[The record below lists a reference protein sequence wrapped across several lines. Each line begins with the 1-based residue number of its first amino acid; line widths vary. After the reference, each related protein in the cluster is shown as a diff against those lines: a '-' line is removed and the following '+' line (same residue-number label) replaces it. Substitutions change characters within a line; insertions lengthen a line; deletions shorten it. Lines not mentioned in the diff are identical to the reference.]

1 MAEQVLV
8 LGVGNILFS
17 DEAIGVRTVEHLQ
30 QCASLPGNVELMD
43 GGTLGIRL
51 MDAIMGCDLLI
62 VVDAVLGGGEPGTLY
77 RLEGEGLRES
87 MSFRDSMH
95 QTDLVDTLIYCDL
108 AGHRP
113 DAVVI
118 GMEPADYHT
127 MEIGLTPVCQARLP
141 NWPGRS
147 SRSCAHAGLSRSVRL
162 EKRLGKGGET
172 FLEKGFPSPSP
183 SPIPPFPKTFDF
195 IESLFAVFPARMTLE
210 WCAFQRECLQA
221 AFGGAMRERES
232 HHP

>member
-51 MDAIMGCDLLI
+51 MDAIM
-62 VVDAVLGGGEPGTLY
+62 
-77 RLEGEGLRES
+77 RES

-141 NWPGRS
+141 DL
-147 SRSCAHAGLSRSVRL
+147 AGKVVEELR
-162 EKRLGKGGET
+162 
-172 FLEKGFPSPSP
+172 
-183 SPIPPFPKTFDF
+183 
-195 IESLFAVFPARMTLE
+195 ARGVI
-210 WCAFQRECLQA
+210 A
-221 AFGGAMRERES
+221 
-232 HHP
+232 

>member
-77 RLEGEGLRES
+77 RWVGEGRRES

-127 MEIGLTPVCQARLP
+127 MEIGLTPGCQARLP
-141 NWPGRS
+141 DL
-147 SRSCAHAGLSRSVRL
+147 AGKVVEELR
-162 EKRLGKGGET
+162 
-172 FLEKGFPSPSP
+172 
-183 SPIPPFPKTFDF
+183 
-195 IESLFAVFPARMTLE
+195 ARGVI
-210 WCAFQRECLQA
+210 A
-221 AFGGAMRERES
+221 
-232 HHP
+232 

>member
-1 MAEQVLV
+1 MAITSKEIAELA
-8 LGVGNILFS
+8 GVSRG
-17 DEAIGVRTVEHLQ
+17 TVDRALKEM
-30 QCASLPGNVELMD
+30 C
-43 GGTLGIRL
+43 IR
-51 MDAIMGCDLLI
+51 DRGCNLLI

-141 NWPGRS
+141 DL
-147 SRSCAHAGLSRSVRL
+147 AGKVVEELR
-162 EKRLGKGGET
+162 
-172 FLEKGFPSPSP
+172 
-183 SPIPPFPKTFDF
+183 
-195 IESLFAVFPARMTLE
+195 ARGVI
-210 WCAFQRECLQA
+210 A
-221 AFGGAMRERES
+221 
-232 HHP
+232 

>member
-95 QTDLVDTLIYCDL
+95 QTDLLDTLVTCDL

-113 DAVVI
+113 EAIVI
-118 GMEPADYHT
+118 GLQPFDYKT
-127 MEIGLTPVCQARLP
+127 MHV
-141 NWPGRS
+141 
-147 SRSCAHAGLSRSVRL
+147 GLSPQAEALLPEFCRKAVAEMAQRGIVA
-162 EKRLGKGGET
+162 E
-172 FLEKGFPSPSP
+172 
-183 SPIPPFPKTFDF
+183 PKA
-195 IESLFAVFPARMTLE
+195 E
-210 WCAFQRECLQA
+210 
-221 AFGGAMRERES
+221 
-232 HHP
+232 

>member
-62 VVDAVLGGGEPGTLY
+62 VVDAVLGGRRAGGPCTVW
-77 RLEGEGLRES
+77 RARGLRES

-141 NWPGRS
+141 DL
-147 SRSCAHAGLSRSVRL
+147 AGKVVEELR
-162 EKRLGKGGET
+162 
-172 FLEKGFPSPSP
+172 
-183 SPIPPFPKTFDF
+183 
-195 IESLFAVFPARMTLE
+195 ARGVI
-210 WCAFQRECLQA
+210 A
-221 AFGGAMRERES
+221 
-232 HHP
+232 

>member
-62 VVDAVLGGGEPGTLY
+62 VVDAVLGGGE
-77 RLEGEGLRES
+77 S

-141 NWPGRS
+141 DL
-147 SRSCAHAGLSRSVRL
+147 AGKVVEELR
-162 EKRLGKGGET
+162 
-172 FLEKGFPSPSP
+172 
-183 SPIPPFPKTFDF
+183 
-195 IESLFAVFPARMTLE
+195 ARGVI
-210 WCAFQRECLQA
+210 A
-221 AFGGAMRERES
+221 
-232 HHP
+232 

>member
-77 RLEGEGLRES
+77 RLEGEGLSES

-95 QTDLVDTLIYCDL
+95 QTDLLDTLITCDL
-108 AGHRP
+108 AGNRP
-113 DAVVI
+113 EAVVI
-118 GMEPADYHT
+118 GLQPFDYKT
-127 MEIGLTPVCQARLP
+127 MHV
-141 NWPGRS
+141 
-147 SRSCAHAGLSRSVRL
+147 GLSPQAEALLPEFCRKAVAEMARRGIL
-162 EKRLGKGGET
+162 AE
-172 FLEKGFPSPSP
+172 
-183 SPIPPFPKTFDF
+183 PKA
-195 IESLFAVFPARMTLE
+195 E
-210 WCAFQRECLQA
+210 
-221 AFGGAMRERES
+221 
-232 HHP
+232 

>member
-127 MEIGLTPVCQARLP
+127 MENGLTPVSRLP
-141 NWPGRS
+141 HDGDRADP
-147 SRSCAHAGLSRSVRL
+147 GLSGAFARSGR
-162 EKRLGKGGET
+162 EGRRG
-172 FLEKGFPSPSP
+172 
-183 SPIPPFPKTFDF
+183 
-195 IESLFAVFPARMTLE
+195 AART
-210 WCAFQRECLQA
+210 R
-221 AFGGAMRERES
+221 GYRVVSG
-232 HHP
+232 

>member
-77 RLEGEGLRES
+77 RLEGEGLRAS

-95 QTDLVDTLIYCDL
+95 QTD
-108 AGHRP
+108 
-113 DAVVI
+113 
-118 GMEPADYHT
+118 
-127 MEIGLTPVCQARLP
+127 
-141 NWPGRS
+141 
-147 SRSCAHAGLSRSVRL
+147 
-162 EKRLGKGGET
+162 
-172 FLEKGFPSPSP
+172 
-183 SPIPPFPKTFDF
+183 
-195 IESLFAVFPARMTLE
+195 
-210 WCAFQRECLQA
+210 
-221 AFGGAMRERES
+221 
-232 HHP
+232 

>member
-17 DEAIGVRTVEHLQ
+17 DEAIGVRAVEHLQ
-30 QCASLPGNVELMD
+30 QCASLPENVLLMD

-62 VVDAVLGGGEPGTLY
+62 VGDAVLGGGEPGTLY
-77 RLEGEGLRES
+77 GLDGEGLRES

-113 DAVVI
+113 DAVVL

-127 MEIGLTPVCQARLP
+127 MEIGLTSVCQERLP
-141 NWPGRS
+141 DL
-147 SRSCAHAGLSRSVRL
+147 AGKVVEELR
-162 EKRLGKGGET
+162 
-172 FLEKGFPSPSP
+172 
-183 SPIPPFPKTFDF
+183 
-195 IESLFAVFPARMTLE
+195 ARGVI
-210 WCAFQRECLQA
+210 A
-221 AFGGAMRERES
+221 
-232 HHP
+232 

>member
-1 MAEQVLV
+1 
-8 LGVGNILFS
+8 
-17 DEAIGVRTVEHLQ
+17 
-30 QCASLPGNVELMD
+30 MD

-118 GMEPADYHT
+118 GFFSS
-127 MEIGLTPVCQARLP
+127 TPQKFTLKSAITTR
-141 NWPGRS
+141 
-147 SRSCAHAGLSRSVRL
+147 
-162 EKRLGKGGET
+162 
-172 FLEKGFPSPSP
+172 
-183 SPIPPFPKTFDF
+183 PP
-195 IESLFAVFPARMTLE
+195 
-210 WCAFQRECLQA
+210 Q
-221 AFGGAMRERES
+221 
-232 HHP
+232 H

>member
-17 DEAIGVRTVEHLQ
+17 DEAIGVCTVEHLQ

-77 RLEGEGLRES
+77 RLEGEGLRAS

-141 NWPGRS
+141 DL
-147 SRSCAHAGLSRSVRL
+147 AGKVVEELR
-162 EKRLGKGGET
+162 
-172 FLEKGFPSPSP
+172 
-183 SPIPPFPKTFDF
+183 
-195 IESLFAVFPARMTLE
+195 ARGVI
-210 WCAFQRECLQA
+210 A
-221 AFGGAMRERES
+221 
-232 HHP
+232 